1 MYICPVGFNKKNIN
15 LKLTLETLESK
26 GLKELYGNADAITF
40 EDVESSNIHQLFLEG
55 KTDEQIKSIIN
66 LKPNTEEKL

>member
-1 MYICPVGFNKKNIN
+1 VGFNKKNIN

-40 EDVESSNIHQLFLEG
+40 EDVDSSNIHQLFLEG
-55 KTDEQIKSIIN
+55 KTDKQIKSIIN